1 MKVFIY
7 EKRGFEVDDCL
18 TAIVAAN
25 SLKEVVSV
33 LEADGFVN
41 MCFNEP
47 FNYPKPD
54 NENTCVLPD
63 ATADVDKPKILKL
76 L

>member
-7 EKRGFEVDDCL
+7 KKRGLEVDNCL

-25 SLKEVVSV
+25 SLKEITSA

-54 NENTCVLPD
+54 NENTRVLPD
-63 ATADVDKPKILKL
+63 VTADVNEPKL
-76 L
+76 LELL